1 MSEFTAPQPIP
12 QPSNFR
18 QAAPPRQQVFIP
30 DEEKGEASLHGQDLD
45 HLDDSVDV
53 FMNDRGVA
61 EDVPL
66 TGGRQR
72 VRPGCWGYCCLA
84 FMAAIFVIGVT
95 FPLLSFI
102 YTTYRLIWDSDFYT
116 FEQYAVI
123 YMTCL
128 KLGLYSI
135 FLLSTSR
142 NSCIQF
148 LSSISIF
155 LHLAVWDFAHRGG
168 FFSIPSATRDLH
180 FRVSNFIFFAFI
192 IGYII
197 TAILFFLMVLLMIG
211 LFCWDRRR
219 RQQILA
225 ANRVV
230 LNNLGKMTR
239 QEWTAKHTPEQIE
252 RERAR
257 SLDNCCI
264 CYSPIGDE
272 SFLAEIPV
280 CNHIFHHSCVMEWLQ
295 KNPTCPI
302 CRENVVKNIQAA
314 GQRA

>member
-1 MSEFTAPQPIP
+1 MSQFAAPQPIP
-12 QPSNFR
+12 LPSNLSR
-18 QAAPPRQQVFIP
+18 PGPPPPSTLMP
-30 DEEKGEASLHGQDLD
+30 DEEQGRAGPPGHNLD

-53 FMNDRGVA
+53 FLDADRVA
-61 EDVPL
+61 PDVPL
-66 TGGRQR
+66 TGGRER
-72 VRPGCWGYCCLA
+72 HRPGFIGICCTVL
-84 FMAAIFVIGVT
+84 MALVFLLGVT
-95 FPLLSFI
+95 FPLFSFI
-102 YTTYRLIWDSDFYT
+102 YTTYRLIWDSDYYT
-116 FEQYAVI
+116 FEQYSVI

-168 FFSIPSATRDLH
+168 FFAIPSATRDLH

-192 IGYII
+192 IGYMI
-197 TAILFFLMVLLMIG
+197 TAALFFILVILMIG
-211 LFCWDRRR
+211 LLCWERRN
-219 RQQILA
+219 RQRVLA

-230 LNNLGKMTR
+230 LQNLGKVTR
-239 QEWTAKHTPEQIE
+239 REWSAKHTPEEIE

-280 CNHIFHHSCVMEWLQ
+280 CHHIFHHSCVMEWLQ

-302 CRENVVKNIQAA
+302 CRDNVVKNLQAA
-314 GQRA
+314 GGTA